1 MKSLLLLRHAKSGN
15 LIPGLNDFDR
25 TLTDRGRKAAELVGA
40 YMSSHKLHLD
50 LVLSSPAVRARETTE
65 IVLRS
70 SKKRIHPQY
79 DQRIYEATTQN
90 LLDVIHDVEKRL
102 KQILLVGHN
111 PGLEE
116 FVRLLT
122 GAQQPM
128 GSASL
133 AKLSADIS
141 AWDECESGTCLLDWL
156 VTGSEL
162 EGMEQT
168 H

>member
-15 LIPGLNDFDR
+15 LVPGLNDFDR
-25 TLTDRGRKAAELVGA
+25 TLTDGGRKSAELVGA

-50 LVLSSPAVRARETTE
+50 LVMSSPAVRARETAE
-65 IVLRS
+65 IVLRAS
-70 SKKRIHPQY
+70 NKRIDPQY
-79 DQRIYEATTQN
+79 DQRMYEATAQN
-90 LLDVIHDVEKRL
+90 LLDVIHDVEKRR

-116 FVRLLT
+116 LLGLLT
-122 GAQQPM
+122 GVQQPM
-128 GSASL
+128 GTASL

-141 AWDECESGTCLLDWL
+141 EWNKFESGTCVLDWL

-162 EGMEQT
+162 R
-168 H
+168 